1 MITAND
7 IKVRG
12 VKAIEEGL
20 KKDDRLSITVR
31 GEVRYIVLTAEDYDQ
46 LRLAELEIA
55 YQTVMKDIENGD
67 FVVETADEHINR
79 LLKKPVKKAAKKTSK
94 KR

>member
-46 LRLAELEIA
+46 LRLAELEVA
-55 YQTVMKDIENGD
+55 YQAVMKDIENGD
-67 FVVETADEHINR
+67 FVVETAEEHINR
-79 LLKKPVKKAAKKTSK
+79 LVNKPSK
-94 KR
+94 KSTKKR

>member
-79 LLKKPVKKAAKKTSK
+79 FLKKPVKKAAKKTSK

>member
-31 GEVRYIVLTAEDYDQ
+31 GEVRYVVLTAEGYDQ
-46 LRLAELEIA
+46 LRLAELEVA
-55 YQTVMKDIENGD
+55 YLAVMKDIENGD

-79 LLKKPVKKAAKKTSK
+79 LLKKSQKKTSK